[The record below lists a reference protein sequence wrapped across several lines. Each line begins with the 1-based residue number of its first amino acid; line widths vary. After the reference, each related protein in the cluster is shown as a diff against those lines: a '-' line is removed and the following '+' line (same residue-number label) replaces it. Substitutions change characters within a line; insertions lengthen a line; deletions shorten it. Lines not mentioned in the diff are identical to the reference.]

1 MQEGRCTTLMGLV
14 LQGTDTA
21 QQLKERFKN
30 RMLSIRE
37 IAQSQGKT
45 LKIPLSQ
52 DSVLVLH
59 GKCKLAGSIITADTL
74 QNDAAAAAQL
84 HHFANVLVQ
93 LAGTYFHVEPSHYIV
108 IKATAAL
115 RTKLDAPR
123 TQSALQV
130 LVSACLDPL
139 EAYCEALCKLVE
151 KAAETKQQLGMLGRY
166 IPAAQLSAPAPSY
179 PASQPSSRYAFHN
192 PRPRGKENFTVA
204 TSGAG
209 CFKWDG
215 TPASCLRKGKDGGPC
230 EFAWSHFPKK
240 PTEGHGAGPTQT
252 SQQPRPCSERA
263 PTRGSRPAGHAC

>member
-1 MQEGRCTTLMGLV
+1 MGLV

-59 GKCKLAGSIITADTL
+59 GKCKLAGSIITTDTL

-84 HHFANVLVQ
+84 HHFADVLVQ
-93 LAGTYFHVEPSHYIV
+93 LVGTYFHVKPSHYIV
-108 IKATAAL
+108 VKATAAL
-115 RTKLDAPR
+115 RVKLDAPK

-130 LVSACLDPL
+130 LVSTCLDP
-139 EAYCEALCKLVE
+139 LVE
-151 KAAETKQQLGMLGRY
+151 KAAETKQQLSMLGRY
-166 IPAAQLSAPAPSY
+166 IPATQLSAPALSY
-179 PASQPSSRYAFHN
+179 PASQPSSGYASHN
-192 PRPRGKENFTVA
+192 SQPRGKENFTVA

-230 EFAWSHFPKK
+230 EFAWSHFPNK
-240 PTEGHGAGPTQT
+240 PTKAWCRANADKPAAQALSREGT
-252 SQQPRPCSERA
+252 C
-263 PTRGSRPAGHAC
+263 TRQ